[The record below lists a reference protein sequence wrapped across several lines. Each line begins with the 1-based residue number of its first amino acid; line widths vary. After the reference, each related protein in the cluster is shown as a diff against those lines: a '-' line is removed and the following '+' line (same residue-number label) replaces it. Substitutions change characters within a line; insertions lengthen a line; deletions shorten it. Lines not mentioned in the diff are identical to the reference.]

1 MLKPVWH
8 FTHLIV
14 SFRTERKSGIFAATK
29 NDFTM
34 RLITSNE
41 QLNALLPNNLVTVT
55 GEKTLIDKL
64 SPFLAATEKW
74 LSDVFTSQPVL
85 DTICQFAEE
94 DALRVA
100 TTQAVVY
107 EAFRRA
113 VPHLDIILTPNGF
126 GIVSNTN
133 IAPASKERINRLLDA
148 LLENRDAALLQVLS
162 LLPAESGWLGT
173 KQAQFF
179 AATMFPNMEVTLRF
193 PKAAIE
199 RGTSELGQMSERKQS
214 RTEFKPSEGRWK
226 LYLTLREKA
235 IGIEQFFAAQ
245 YLSVELMDV
254 LRSEIQSGQ
263 YRSLL
268 HQRICRTLQAVEIR
282 CLNSTDPTALI
293 HFAPPAGEAFAEEHC
308 ALFDI
313 VNTIQSNPEEFPEWH
328 SSATAELYA
337 PPIYE
342 NKKES
347 KGFWF

>member
-1 MLKPVWH
+1 M
-8 FTHLIV
+8 
-14 SFRTERKSGIFAATK
+14 S
-29 NDFTM
+29 
-34 RLITSNE
+34 LITSNE
-41 QLNALLPNNLVTVT
+41 QLNALLPNIQVTVT
-55 GEKTLIDKL
+55 GETPLIDKL
-64 SPFLAATEKW
+64 SPFLSATEKW
-74 LSDVFTSQPVL
+74 LSDVFTSEAVF
-85 DTICQFAEE
+85 DTICQLAEE
-94 DALRVA
+94 NGLRVA

-107 EAFRRA
+107 ESFRRA

-148 LLENRDAALLQVLS
+148 LLDNRDAALSQVLS

-193 PKAAIE
+193 PK
-199 RGTSELGQMSERKQS
+199 
-214 RTEFKPSEGRWK
+214 PSESRWK
-226 LYLTLREKA
+226 LFLALREKA

-254 LRSEIQSGQ
+254 LRSEVQSGQ
-263 YRSLL
+263 YRSML
-268 HQRICRTLQAVEIR
+268 HQKICRFLQAVEIR
-282 CLNSTDPTALI
+282 CLNSTDPTAWM
-293 HFAPPAGEAFAEEHC
+293 HFAPPAPEAFAEEHG

-313 VNTIQSNPEEFPEWH
+313 VNTIQNNPEEFPEWH
-328 SSATAELYA
+328 SSATAELYT
-337 PPIYE
+337 PPIFE

>member
-1 MLKPVWH
+1 
-8 FTHLIV
+8 
-14 SFRTERKSGIFAATK
+14 
-29 NDFTM
+29 M

-41 QLNALLPNNLVTVT
+41 QLKALLPNIQVTVT
-55 GEKTLIDKL
+55 GETPLIDKL

-74 LSDVFTSQPVL
+74 LSDVFTSETL
-85 DTICQFAEE
+85 FDTICQFEE
-94 DALRVA
+94 KDALRAA

-113 VPHLDIILTPNGF
+113 IPHLDVILTPNGF

-148 LLENRDAALLQVLS
+148 LLDNRDAALSQVLA
-162 LLPAESGWLGT
+162 LLSGHDSWLVSSQAE
-173 KQAQFF
+173 FF
-179 AATMFPNMEVTLRF
+179 RASMFPNMEVTLRF

-214 RTEFKPSEGRWK
+214 RTEFNPSESRWM
-226 LYLTLREKA
+226 LYLAIREKA
-235 IGIEQFFAAQ
+235 IVIEQFFATQ
-245 YLSVELMDV
+245 YLSVELIDV
-254 LRSEIQSGQ
+254 LRSEAQSGQ
-263 YRSLL
+263 YRSML
-268 HQRICRTLQAVEIR
+268 HQKICRILQAVEIR
-282 CLNSTDPTALI
+282 CLQSTDPTAWM
-293 HFAPPAGEAFAEEHC
+293 HFEHS

-313 VNTIQSNPEEFPEWH
+313 VNTIQRNPEEFPEWH

-337 PPIYE
+337 PPIFE

>member
-1 MLKPVWH
+1 M
-8 FTHLIV
+8 
-14 SFRTERKSGIFAATK
+14 S
-29 NDFTM
+29 
-34 RLITSNE
+34 LITSNE
-41 QLNALLPNNLVTVT
+41 QLNALLPNVQVTVT
-55 GEKTLIDKL
+55 GETPLIDKL
-64 SPFLAATEKW
+64 SPFLSATEKW
-74 LSDVFTSQPVL
+74 LSDVFMSGAIF
-85 DTICQFAEE
+85 DTICQLAEE
-94 DALRVA
+94 NALRVA
-100 TTQAVVY
+100 TTQAIVY

-148 LLENRDAALLQVLS
+148 LLDNRDAALLQVLS

-179 AATMFPNMEVTLRF
+179 AATMFPNMEVTLRL
-193 PKAAIE
+193 P
-199 RGTSELGQMSERKQS
+199 
-214 RTEFKPSEGRWK
+214 KPSEGRWK
-226 LYLTLREKA
+226 LYLTLREKT

-263 YRSLL
+263 YRSML

-282 CLNSTDPTALI
+282 CLQSTDPTAWM
-293 HFAPPAGEAFAEEHC
+293 HFAPPAPEAFAEEHN

-313 VNTIQSNPEEFPEWH
+313 VNTIKDNPEEFPEWH
-328 SSATAELYA
+328 SSKVAELYN
-337 PPIYE
+337 PTIFE

>member
-1 MLKPVWH
+1 M
-8 FTHLIV
+8 
-14 SFRTERKSGIFAATK
+14 S
-29 NDFTM
+29 
-34 RLITSNE
+34 LITSNE
-41 QLNALLPNNLVTVT
+41 QLNALLPNIQVTVT
-55 GEKTLIDKL
+55 GETPLIDKL

-74 LSDVFTSQPVL
+74 LSDIFTSEAVF
-85 DTICQFAEE
+85 DTICQYAEE
-94 DALRVA
+94 NALRVA

-193 PKAAIE
+193 PKAS
-199 RGTSELGQMSERKQS
+199 G
-214 RTEFKPSEGRWK
+214 GRWEQ
-226 LYLTLREKA
+226 YLSLREKA

-254 LRSEIQSGQ
+254 LRSEVQSGQ
-263 YRSLL
+263 YRSML
-268 HQRICRTLQAVEIR
+268 HQKICRILQAVEIR
-282 CLNSTDPTALI
+282 CLNSTDPTAWM
-293 HFAPPAGEAFAEEHC
+293 HFEHN
-308 ALFDI
+308 ALFDL
-313 VNTIQSNPEEFPEWH
+313 VNTIRDNPEDFPEWH
-328 SSATAELYA
+328 SSATAELYE
-337 PPIYE
+337 PPIFE

>member
-1 MLKPVWH
+1 M
-8 FTHLIV
+8 
-14 SFRTERKSGIFAATK
+14 S
-29 NDFTM
+29 
-34 RLITSNE
+34 LITSNE
-41 QLNALLPNNLVTVT
+41 QLNALLPNIQVTVT
-55 GEKTLIDKL
+55 GETPLIDKL
-64 SPFLAATEKW
+64 SPFLSATEKW
-74 LSDVFTSQPVL
+74 LSDVFTSHPVF
-85 DTICQFAEE
+85 DTICQLAEE
-94 DALRVA
+94 NALRVA

-148 LLENRDAALLQVLS
+148 LLDNRDAALSQVLS

-179 AATMFPNMEVTLRF
+179 AATMFPNMEVTLRL
-193 PKAAIE
+193 P
-199 RGTSELGQMSERKQS
+199 
-214 RTEFKPSEGRWK
+214 KPSEGRWK
-226 LYLTLREKA
+226 LYLTLREKT

-254 LRSEIQSGQ
+254 LRSEEQSGQ
-263 YRSLL
+263 YRSML
-268 HQRICRTLQAVEIR
+268 HQKICRILQAAEIR
-282 CLNSTDPTALI
+282 CLNSTDPTAWM
-293 HFAPPAGEAFAEEHC
+293 HFEHN
-308 ALFDI
+308 ALFEL
-313 VNTIQSNPEEFPEWH
+313 VNTIRDNPEEFPEWH

-337 PPIYE
+337 PPIFE

>member
-1 MLKPVWH
+1 M
-8 FTHLIV
+8 
-14 SFRTERKSGIFAATK
+14 S
-29 NDFTM
+29 
-34 RLITSNE
+34 LITSNE
-41 QLNALLPNNLVTVT
+41 QLNALLPNIQVTVT
-55 GEKTLIDKL
+55 GETPLIDKL
-64 SPFLAATEKW
+64 SPFLSATEKW
-74 LSDVFTSQPVL
+74 LSDVFTSQPVF
-85 DTICQFAEE
+85 DTICQLAEE

-162 LLPAESGWLGT
+162 MLPAESGWLGT

-179 AATMFPNMEVTLRF
+179 AATMFSNMEVTLRF
-193 PKAAIE
+193 PKAS
-199 RGTSELGQMSERKQS
+199 G
-214 RTEFKPSEGRWK
+214 GRWEQ
-226 LYLTLREKA
+226 YLSLREKA

-254 LRSEIQSGQ
+254 LRSEVQSGQ
-263 YRSLL
+263 YRSML
-268 HQRICRTLQAVEIR
+268 HQKICRILQAVEIR
-282 CLNSTDPTALI
+282 CLNSTDPSSWMQ
-293 HFAPPAGEAFAEEHC
+293 FEHG

-313 VNTIQSNPEEFPEWH
+313 VNTIQNNPEEFPEWH
-328 SSATAELYA
+328 SSATAELYT
-337 PPIYE
+337 PPIFE

>member
-1 MLKPVWH
+1 M
-8 FTHLIV
+8 
-14 SFRTERKSGIFAATK
+14 
-29 NDFTM
+29 N
-34 RLITSNE
+34 LITSNE
-41 QLNALLPNNLVTVT
+41 QLKALLPNIQVTVT
-55 GEKTLIDKL
+55 GETPLIDKL
-64 SPFLAATEKW
+64 SPLLSATEKW
-74 LSDVFTSQPVL
+74 LSDVFTSGPVL
-85 DTICQFAEE
+85 DTICQLAEG

-148 LLENRDAALLQVLS
+148 LLDNRDAALLQVLS

-193 PKAAIE
+193 PKV
-199 RGTSELGQMSERKQS
+199 SD
-214 RTEFKPSEGRWK
+214 GRWEQ
-226 LYLTLREKA
+226 YLSLREKA

-254 LRSEIQSGQ
+254 LRSEVQSGQ
-263 YRSLL
+263 YRSML
-268 HQRICRTLQAVEIR
+268 HQKVCRILQAVEIR
-282 CLNSTDPTALI
+282 CLNSTDPTAWM
-293 HFAPPAGEAFAEEHC
+293 HFEHN
-308 ALFDI
+308 ALFDL
-313 VNTIQSNPEEFPEWH
+313 VNTIRDIPEEFPEWH
-328 SSATAELYA
+328 SSATAELYT
-337 PPIYE
+337 PPIFE

>member
-1 MLKPVWH
+1 M
-8 FTHLIV
+8 
-14 SFRTERKSGIFAATK
+14 S
-29 NDFTM
+29 
-34 RLITSNE
+34 LITSNE
-41 QLNALLPNNLVTVT
+41 QLKALLPNIQVTVT
-55 GEKTLIDKL
+55 GETPLIDKL
-64 SPFLAATEKW
+64 SPFLSATEKW

-85 DTICQFAEE
+85 DTICQYAEE
-94 DALRVA
+94 NALRAA

-133 IAPASKERINRLLDA
+133 IAPASKERINRLLDS
-148 LLENRDAALLQVLS
+148 LLDNRDAALSQVLS

-193 PKAAIE
+193 P
-199 RGTSELGQMSERKQS
+199 
-214 RTEFKPSEGRWK
+214 KPSEGRWK

-254 LRSEIQSGQ
+254 LRSEVQSGQ
-263 YRSLL
+263 YRSIL
-268 HQRICRTLQAVEIR
+268 HLKVCRILQAVEIR
-282 CLNSTDPTALI
+282 CLNSTDPTAWM
-293 HFAPPAGEAFAEEHC
+293 HFEHG
-308 ALFDI
+308 ALFDL
-313 VNTIQSNPEEFPEWH
+313 VNTIRDNPEEFPEWH

-337 PPIYE
+337 PPIFE

>member
-1 MLKPVWH
+1 M
-8 FTHLIV
+8 
-14 SFRTERKSGIFAATK
+14 S
-29 NDFTM
+29 
-34 RLITSNE
+34 LITSNE
-41 QLNALLPNNLVTVT
+41 QLNALLPNIQVTVT
-55 GEKTLIDKL
+55 GETPLIDKL
-64 SPFLAATEKW
+64 SPFLSATEKW
-74 LSDVFTSQPVL
+74 LSDVFTSEPVF
-85 DTICQFAEE
+85 DTICQLAEE

-148 LLENRDAALLQVLS
+148 LLDNRDAALLQVLS

-193 PKAAIE
+193 PKAS
-199 RGTSELGQMSERKQS
+199 G
-214 RTEFKPSEGRWK
+214 GRWEQ
-226 LYLTLREKA
+226 YLSLREKA

-254 LRSEIQSGQ
+254 LRSEVQSGQ
-263 YRSLL
+263 YRSML

-282 CLNSTDPTALI
+282 CLQSTDPTAWM
-293 HFAPPAGEAFAEEHC
+293 HFEHN

-313 VNTIQSNPEEFPEWH
+313 VNTIKDNPEEFPEWH
-328 SSATAELYA
+328 SSKVAELYN
-337 PPIYE
+337 PTIFE

>member
-1 MLKPVWH
+1 M
-8 FTHLIV
+8 
-14 SFRTERKSGIFAATK
+14 S
-29 NDFTM
+29 
-34 RLITSNE
+34 LITSNE
-41 QLNALLPNNLVTVT
+41 QLKALLPNIQVTVT
-55 GEKTLIDKL
+55 GETPLIDKL
-64 SPFLAATEKW
+64 SPFLSATEKW
-74 LSDVFTSQPVL
+74 LSDVFTSQHVL
-85 DTICQFAEE
+85 DTICQYAEE
-94 DALRVA
+94 NALRAA

-113 VPHLDIILTPNGF
+113 VPQLDIILTPNGF

-148 LLENRDAALLQVLS
+148 LLENRDAVLS
-162 LLPAESGWLGT
+162 QLLSMLPAESGWLGT

-193 PKAAIE
+193 PK
-199 RGTSELGQMSERKQS
+199 
-214 RTEFKPSEGRWK
+214 PSEGRWK
-226 LYLTLREKA
+226 PYLTLREKA

-263 YRSLL
+263 YRSML
-268 HQRICRTLQAVEIR
+268 HQKVCRILQAVEIR
-282 CLNSTDPTALI
+282 CLNSTDPTAWM
-293 HFAPPAGEAFAEEHC
+293 HFEHN
-308 ALFDI
+308 ALFNL
-313 VNTIQSNPEEFPEWH
+313 VNTIRDNPEEFPEWH

-337 PPIYE
+337 PPIFE